1 MLLCHITLVAILHK
15 QIIKVVGMSDNKNQ
29 DLKAFTLRLEMLLEK
44 KGKTLSPT
52 ALARDFNLRWRGMP
66 VTVNATRKWLMGQA
80 MPTMDK
86 LAVLANMLNASEDWL
101 RWGAMS
107 VDEPVNQSYDQPVSS
122 NRLELRNA
130 EKSLTQDFKLLN
142 ETNKQVVTAV
152 LEVLLKQQQSSAV
165 SPKNIQSRSKIG

>member
-1 MLLCHITLVAILHK
+1 
-15 QIIKVVGMSDNKNQ
+15 
-29 DLKAFTLRLEMLLEK
+29 
-44 KGKTLSPT
+44 
-52 ALARDFNLRWRGMP
+52 MP

-86 LAVLANMLNASEDWL
+86 MAVLANMLNASEDWL